1 MESLE
6 SLLKSLYLISGLNMS
21 LFDINGNLLA
31 SYPHQK
37 CPFCHALSKNPEA
50 LSHCTASDLQAIEH
64 VKREEKIYIYQ
75 CHFHL
80 YEGIMPLYSYGSLT
94 GYLMLGQ
101 TITKSPIH
109 HAQVIETASPFF
121 ENNYMIL
128 FLKFLYIPKNRS
140 LLLPK
145 FLIPVP
151 NICPLPI
158 RFKEKMRI

>member
-1 MESLE
+1 MENLE

-37 CPFCHALSKNPEA
+37 CPFCYALSKNPDA
-50 LSHCTASDLQAIEH
+50 LAHCTASDLQAIEH

-109 HAQVIETASPFF
+109 HAKVIETASPFF
-121 ENNYMIL
+121 ENKEDLLGDIY
-128 FLKFLYIPKNRS
+128 FGEYKRTEKSSEKNE
-140 LLLPK
+140 PTTK
-145 FLIPVP
+145 IQ
-151 NICPLPI
+151 
-158 RFKEKMRI
+158 KEYTEK

>member
-80 YEGIMPLYSYGSLT
+80 YEGNHAVILLWKPYWLPDAWTDDNEISDSSCS
-94 GYLMLGQ
+94 GY
-101 TITKSPIH
+101 
-109 HAQVIETASPFF
+109 
-121 ENNYMIL
+121 
-128 FLKFLYIPKNRS
+128 
-140 LLLPK
+140 
-145 FLIPVP
+145 
-151 NICPLPI
+151 
-158 RFKEKMRI
+158 